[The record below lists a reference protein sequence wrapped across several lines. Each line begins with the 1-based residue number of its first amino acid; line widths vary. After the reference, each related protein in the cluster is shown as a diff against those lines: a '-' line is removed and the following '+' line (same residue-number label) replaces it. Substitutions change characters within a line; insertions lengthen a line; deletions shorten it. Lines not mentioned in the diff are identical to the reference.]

1 MGYADFGDLVVTTV
15 MIVMGREGMMYA
27 VLYGKEMVVGVMLRG
42 VIFWEKEAGMRKSRD
57 GLEQT
62 GMAGKV

>member
-27 VLYGKEMVVGVMLRG
+27 VLYGKEMVVGVMMRG
-42 VIFWEKEAGMRKSRD
+42 EIFGRRRRNEKE
-57 GLEQT
+57 
-62 GMAGKV
+62 